1 MRKIFVMMLL
11 LAIAVTSYSATKCQ
25 ADGRGGVCCW
35 DTDKDG
41 IFKPIGC

>member
-1 MRKIFVMMLL
+1 MKKIFIGVALAVVLL
-11 LAIAVTSYSATKCQ
+11 NAYSATKCQ

-35 DTDKDG
+35 DTDRDG